1 MAGYRPSGGSCCT
14 WKQPWLPPSRKT
26 LHTGD
31 AEHSSLRCGAL
42 LEGLAELQRG
52 EGRLQGWA
60 EQGWAGPDS
69 TGTSR
74 SMLGGGLFFLSQQ

>member
-1 MAGYRPSGGSCCT
+1 MY
-14 WKQPWLPPSRKT
+14 
-26 LHTGD
+26 TGD

-60 EQGWAGPDS
+60 EQGWAEQGWAGPDS

-74 SMLGGGLFFLSQQ
+74 SMLGGVVFSVSAVTGPGLLLVHTGLAEG